1 MTAREKKLIA
11 LGAGAGV
18 LAAALAVGILIV
30 REQPSFASMLTPSA
44 AKPVATMQPEA
55 GLDKQQGTQPGTTVQ
70 LSPSEITA
78 AGVQIAE
85 VRTAALKTDIVAF
98 GRVEQPEAQLA
109 AVSTRIGGR
118 VDKLDVQYTGE
129 RVHSGQAVADLYSP
143 EVATAIEEYRLAQEN
158 RNHLRQSDDAY
169 ARQQADA
176 LVQAS
181 LRKLELWGISNKQID
196 APGTST
202 VPHVTIY
209 AYASGT
215 VVDRKV
221 TQGQYVNA
229 GDTLFTVA
237 DLSQVWIKADVYEE
251 QLPQIHQ
258 GQEVEITAES
268 LPNKTLHGHVDFIE
282 PAANQQTRTVPVHV
296 HVANPGMRLLPG
308 MFVNATFVSRAALPT
323 IVIPRSAV
331 LDSGMRKIVYLARP
345 NGVFEAREV
354 QVGAPSEDLYPVSG
368 GLAPGDKVVL
378 NGNFLIDSQAHLSSG
393 VSGLYGGSKEF
404 GGKAQGQGPAAASPG
419 KDSGASAARMEFH
432 ADTDPLKAGDDNPF
446 HVNLTDASGKPIADA
461 HVTVTLI
468 MPAMPSMNMP
478 EMKNSFELPW
488 MAARQMYVGKGQPPM
503 AGTWTVLVEATENGS
518 AIASTHTHLSAR

>member
-1 MTAREKKLIA
+1 MMTAREKKLIA

-18 LAAALAVGILIV
+18 LAAALVVGILMV
-30 REQPSFASMLTPSA
+30 REQSSFASMLGVSA
-44 AKPVATMQPEA
+44 AKPAATMQPEMSR
-55 GLDKQQGTQPGTTVQ
+55 DKQQGTQPGTTIQ
-70 LSPSEITA
+70 LSPAEISA

-85 VRTAALKTDIVAF
+85 VRTAALKTEIAAF

-118 VDKLDVQYTGE
+118 VDKLNVKYTGE
-129 RVHSGQAVADLYSP
+129 RVRRGQPVADLYSP

-181 LRKLELWGISNKQID
+181 QRKLELWGISNKQID
-196 APGTST
+196 APGSSG

-251 QLPQIHQ
+251 QLPQIRQ
-258 GQEVEITAES
+258 GQAVDITAES
-268 LPNKTLHGHVDFIE
+268 LPNRTLHGRVDFIE
-282 PAANQQTRTVPVHV
+282 PAANPQTRTVPVHV
-296 HVANPGMRLLPG
+296 HLANPGMKLLPG
-308 MFVNATFVSRAALPT
+308 MFVNATFVSRAAQST

-331 LDSGMRKIVYLARP
+331 LDTGTRKIVYLARP

-354 QVGAPSEDLYPVSG
+354 QVGAPSEDLFPVSS
-368 GLAPGDKVVL
+368 GLSLGDKVVI
-378 NGNFLIDSQAHLSSG
+378 NGNFLIDSQAHLSAG
-393 VSGLYGGSKEF
+393 MSGLYGGSKEF
-404 GGKAQGQGPAAASPG
+404 SASQSTPN
-419 KDSGASAARMEFH
+419 SAANKSTEASTAKIEFH
-432 ADTDPLKAGDDNPF
+432 ADADPMKAGQDNTF
-446 HVNLTDASGKPIADA
+446 HVKLTDASGKPIGDA
-461 HVTVTLI
+461 QVTVTLI
-468 MPAMPSMNMP
+468 MPAMPAMNMP
-478 EMKNSFELPW
+478 EMKSSFILPW
-488 MAARQMYVGKGQPPM
+488 TAGHQMYMGKGQPGM
-503 AGTWTVLVEATENGS
+503 EGTWTVLVDARKNGS
-518 AIASTHTHLSAR
+518 VIASFHTHLSAK

>member
-1 MTAREKKLIA
+1 MTTKETKLIA
-11 LGAGAGV
+11 LGAGAGILAAV
-18 LAAALAVGILIV
+18 LALGILGARGTHFFAAMPAV
-30 REQPSFASMLTPSA
+30 DAAQPASATQPVSSPASA
-44 AKPVATMQPEA
+44 P
-55 GLDKQQGTQPGTTVQ
+55 GTQPGTTVE
-70 LSPSEITA
+70 LTPAEITA
-78 AGVQIAE
+78 AGVQVAE
-85 VRTAALKTDIVAF
+85 VRTASLKTDIDSF

-109 AVSTRIGGR
+109 AVSARIGGR
-118 VDKLDVQYTGE
+118 VDKLYVQYTGE
-129 RVHSGQAVADLYSP
+129 RVRSGQPVADLYSP
-143 EVATAIEEYRLAQEN
+143 EVATAIEEYRLAEEN
-158 RNHLRQSDDAY
+158 RNGLRQSDDNF
-169 ARQQADA
+169 ARTQADA
-176 LVQAS
+176 LVTAS
-181 LRKLELWGISNKQID
+181 QHKLELWGITGKQID
-196 APGTST
+196 APEKEG

-209 AYASGT
+209 SYASGT

-221 TQGQYVNA
+221 TQGQYVSA

-251 QLPQIHQ
+251 QLPQIRQ

-308 MFVNATFVSRAALPT
+308 MFVNATFVSRTVQPT

-331 LDSGMRKIVYLARP
+331 LDTGMRKIVYLARP

-354 QVGAPSEDLYPVSG
+354 QVGAPSEELYPVSG

-404 GGKAQGQGPAAASPG
+404 GSKAQGQSPADALPG
-419 KDSGASAARMEFH
+419 KDPGANAARIEFH
-432 ADTDPLKAGDDNPF
+432 SGTDPLKAGEDSPF
-446 HVNLTDASGKPIADA
+446 HVNLTDASGKAIADA
-461 HVTVTLI
+461 RVTVTLI

-488 MAARQMYVGKGQPPM
+488 MAGRQMYVGKGQPPM
-503 AGTWTVLVEATENGS
+503 AGTWTVLVVATKSGS
-518 AIASTHTHLSAR
+518 VIASTHTHLSAR